1 MKSGASMSFRMRIM
15 TMMAGALLVAF
26 IGIAYSIQA
35 LFGAGA
41 DFARFVEKDL
51 AAQQAFETMYAQGL
65 QSGQALRNILL
76 DFSNKQGH
84 KNLAKAMDD
93 FDKAFQQAEQAAAG
107 APEKAALFK
116 QLAELHAKRKAIQA
130 KLLAEAA
137 SDTSA
142 AVKTLNTEETPVWR
156 DIKAQLLDELEA
168 RKNATAQA
176 KEQTV
181 KRADRAAMVSVIL
194 ALISLVV
201 GGVLTERL
209 VGGLWRSL
217 GGEPD
222 TAGRIMAQVA
232 NGDLTTHIANAPVGS
247 LLHDLDKMVAALRA
261 MMLDIERQAAQ
272 LTAGAE
278 EVTRISATI
287 ARSADRESEA
297 ASSMAATVEEFTV
310 SAAHISASAGD
321 TRSDS
326 EAAVSLSSAGVER
339 VQLASGKI
347 SQIAATVSDT
357 STKIRALEA
366 RAGQISAIT
375 GEIKEIAGQTNL
387 LALNAAIEAARAGEA
402 GRGFAVVADEVGKLA
417 DRTAKATVEIERM
430 IGAIQSD
437 TLAAVTAMDAT
448 LPEVAEGARL
458 AADAA
463 TSLDGIRDGAVRT
476 LSRVH
481 DMADATAEQSQA
493 STAIAQQVEEVAR
506 MVEETAATVQRSA
519 QAAAGLEEIA
529 RGLKGQVEHFKV

>member
-1 MKSGASMSFRMRIM
+1 MSFRMRIM

-51 AAQQAFETMYAQGL
+51 AAQQAFEAMYGQGL

-93 FDKAFQQAEQAAAG
+93 FDKAFQEAQQLAAAS
-107 APEKAALFK
+107 PDKAGLFK
-116 QLAELHAKRKAIQA
+116 DLAELHAKRKAVQA
-130 KLLAEAA
+130 KILAEAA
-137 SDTSA
+137 NDTGA

-156 DIKAQLLDELEA
+156 DIKSKLLDELEA
-168 RKNATAQA
+168 RKKATAQA
-176 KEQTV
+176 KELNIKQ
-181 KRADRAAMVSVIL
+181 ADRAAMVSLLL
-194 ALISLVV
+194 ALVSLVV

-217 GGEPD
+217 GGEPEA
-222 TAGRIMAQVA
+222 AGQIMTRVA
-232 NGDLTTHIANAPVGS
+232 DGDLTTHIGNVPAGS
-247 LLHDLDKMVAALRA
+247 LLHNLDKMVAALRT
-261 MMLDIERQAAQ
+261 MMLDIERQAVQ
-272 LTAGAE
+272 LAAGSE
-278 EVTRISATI
+278 EINRISATI

-310 SAAHISASAGD
+310 SAAHISASASD

-326 EAAVSLSSAGVER
+326 ESAVSLSTAGVER
-339 VQLASGKI
+339 VQLAAGKI
-347 SQIAATVSDT
+347 GQIAATVTDT
-357 STKIRALEA
+357 SAKIRALET
-366 RAGQISAIT
+366 RAGQISTIT

-437 TLAAVTAMDAT
+437 TQAAATAMDAT

-458 AADAA
+458 AADAT

-493 STAIAQQVEEVAR
+493 STAIARQVEEVAR

-519 QAAAGLEEIA
+519 QAAAGLEDIA
-529 RGLKGQVEHFKV
+529 RGLKGQVERFKV